1 MVQYAAFIVTL
12 QRMNTIVFGLAFSN
26 QTWTP
31 ENGYEVEL
39 GVDWNIGQISLKWQ
53 SLFGKGWKDEIMYDN
68 PRNRNLPKNRRVGLD
83 LSLDWQMTKSILS
96 GLSYEYVRATF
107 EDGTYSGLNYSG
119 SRVPLVPEGLLRLF
133 TEIRPIDSFFL
144 SVGASYVGESFY
156 GSDFLNTR
164 SKMEDYWLYDLSMNY
179 EFSET
184 ASLFGGIDNLLDE
197 EYLSTSF
204 APSTGYPG
212 EGRNFRAG
220 LRFSF

>member
-1 MVQYAAFIVTL
+1 
-12 QRMNTIVFGLAFSN
+12 MNTIVFGLAFEPDL
-26 QTWTP
+26 TP
-31 ENGYEVEL
+31 ENGYEVEF
-39 GVDWNIGQISLKWQ
+39 GVDWNIGKFLSSGRVFWQ
-53 SLFGKGWKDEIMYDN
+53 RMEGEIMYDN
-68 PRNRNLPKNRRVGLD
+68 LRNRNLPKNRRVGLD

-197 EYLSTSF
+197 EYLSASF